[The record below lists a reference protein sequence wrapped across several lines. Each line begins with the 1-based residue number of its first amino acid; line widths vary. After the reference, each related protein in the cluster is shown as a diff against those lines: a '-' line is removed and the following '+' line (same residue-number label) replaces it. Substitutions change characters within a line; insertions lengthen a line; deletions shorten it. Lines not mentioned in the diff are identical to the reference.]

1 MYSYIHGK
9 LLVSPDEKIEDGT
22 SHAYYV
28 KNIYIYLNY
37 HFVKKKKR
45 EIAIEIRSNHRDV
58 LHALYILYIRYDPI

>member
-28 KNIYIYLNY
+28 KIYLYIYI
-37 HFVKKKKR
+37 
-45 EIAIEIRSNHRDV
+45 
-58 LHALYILYIRYDPI
+58 